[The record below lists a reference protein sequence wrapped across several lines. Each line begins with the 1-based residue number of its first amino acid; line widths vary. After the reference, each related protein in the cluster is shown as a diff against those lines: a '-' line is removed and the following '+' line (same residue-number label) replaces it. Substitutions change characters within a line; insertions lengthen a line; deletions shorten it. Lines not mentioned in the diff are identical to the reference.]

1 MKASHKNCQFDT
13 ILTKIVS
20 YSNQK
25 MPFKD
30 ETLQTASYCL
40 MDSIGCAI
48 KSLNFQ
54 ACTRLLGPMFGDK
67 SNDHLTVKI
76 PGTNYALD
84 PIEAAFNITTMIR
97 WLDFNDTWLA
107 KEWGHPSDNLG
118 AIIATTQW
126 KSRTAGKIKIEQ
138 LLTNLIK
145 SHEIQGVLALENSF
159 NNVGVDHVILV
170 KLASTAIG
178 AHILGLPLET
188 QLNAISHV
196 FLDGNALR
204 TYRHFPN
211 TGSRKSWA
219 AGDAASRAV
228 FLLRLAEKGEMGYPK
243 VLTAKNWGF
252 YDTVLGGKEMILEQ
266 PFASYVM
273 DNILFKISFPAEF
286 HAQTAVEAAIS
297 LHKKV
302 INRLDEILEIRIR
315 THESAIRIIDKKGPL
330 NNPADRDHCIQ
341 YMVAVGLIFGRLQA
355 NDYEDSVAQDPRIDK
370 IREKITCFEDTRF
383 TRDYLDPNK
392 RSIANG
398 VEIQFQ
404 NGTKLEEVIVEYPLG
419 HKKRR
424 LEGKPFLI
432 QKFKDNMS
440 DHFSKEQIEELVDF
454 FENINEVKHKHTD
467 FLLDKLWR
475 G

>member
-1 MKASHKNCQFDT
+1 
-13 ILTKIVS
+13 
-20 YSNQK
+20 
-25 MPFKD
+25 
-30 ETLQTASYCL
+30 
-40 MDSIGCAI
+40 
-48 KSLNFQ
+48 
-54 ACTRLLGPMFGDK
+54 
-67 SNDHLTVKI
+67 
-76 PGTNYALD
+76 
-84 PIEAAFNITTMIR
+84 
-97 WLDFNDTWLA
+97 
-107 KEWGHPSDNLG
+107 
-118 AIIATTQW
+118 
-126 KSRTAGKIKIEQ
+126 
-138 LLTNLIK
+138 
-145 SHEIQGVLALENSF
+145 
-159 NNVGVDHVILV
+159 
-170 KLASTAIG
+170 
-178 AHILGLPLET
+178 
-188 QLNAISHV
+188 
-196 FLDGNALR
+196 LDGNALR

>member
-1 MKASHKNCQFDT
+1 
-13 ILTKIVS
+13 
-20 YSNQK
+20 
-25 MPFKD
+25 
-30 ETLQTASYCL
+30 
-40 MDSIGCAI
+40 
-48 KSLNFQ
+48 
-54 ACTRLLGPMFGDK
+54 
-67 SNDHLTVKI
+67 
-76 PGTNYALD
+76 
-84 PIEAAFNITTMIR
+84 
-97 WLDFNDTWLA
+97 
-107 KEWGHPSDNLG
+107 
-118 AIIATTQW
+118 
-126 KSRTAGKIKIEQ
+126 
-138 LLTNLIK
+138 
-145 SHEIQGVLALENSF
+145 
-159 NNVGVDHVILV
+159 
-170 KLASTAIG
+170 
-178 AHILGLPLET
+178 
-188 QLNAISHV
+188 
-196 FLDGNALR
+196 
-204 TYRHFPN
+204 
-211 TGSRKSWA
+211 
-219 AGDAASRAV
+219 
-228 FLLRLAEKGEMGYPK
+228 
-243 VLTAKNWGF
+243 
-252 YDTVLGGKEMILEQ
+252 MILEQ

-297 LHKKV
+297 LHKKA

-355 NDYEDSVAQDPRIDK
+355 NDYEDSIAQDPRIDK
-370 IREKITCFEDTRF
+370 IREKITCFEDARF

-398 VEIQFQ
+398 VEILFQ
-404 NGTKLEEVIVEYPLG
+404 NGTKLEEVVVEYPLG